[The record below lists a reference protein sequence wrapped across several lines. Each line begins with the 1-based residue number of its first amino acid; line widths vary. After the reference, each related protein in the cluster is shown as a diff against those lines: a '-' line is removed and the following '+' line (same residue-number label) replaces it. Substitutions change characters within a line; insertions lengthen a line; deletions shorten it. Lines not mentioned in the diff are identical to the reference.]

1 MAPLATIFKEADADG
16 DGKLTFAEW
25 TTRLGHLV
33 TEKELRNLFDE
44 CDKDKNGTLDVQE
57 FTQGLVGKY
66 EIKWD
71 RGSLQSDCIKDAKD
85 LVIAPDPDLFRQEH
99 ASQKAAKEK
108 LLQTQHEN
116 EQLRQQCNKDI
127 GDGCS
132 SGPPIAQICL
142 CSLVFAC
149 AFLLPILVIVF
160 SQAFEWKQDG
170 AICDPQ
176 EHSEIQCTC
185 NQKFPALMLADGILQ
200 CVFWF
205 LVLIGVVLMVSSG
218 PARPG
223 GLPTGTSVMGCAMV
237 GSAWCCVGLPILGV
251 QIALW
256 VYMFQSDQACGPN
269 LWGFGIF
276 LIVLASCQ
284 LAGVFLRLVQWMC
297 YCAGYS

>member
-1 MAPLATIFKEADADG
+1 
-16 DGKLTFAEW
+16 
-25 TTRLGHLV
+25 
-33 TEKELRNLFDE
+33 
-44 CDKDKNGTLDVQE
+44 
-57 FTQGLVGKY
+57 LVGKY
-66 EIKWD
+66 EIKWAQD
-71 RGSLQSDCIKDAKD
+71 PQSDCIKDAKD

-99 ASQKAAKEK
+99 ASQKAYIEK
-108 LLQTQHEN
+108 LLQDQHEN
-116 EQLRQQCNKDI
+116 DQQAR
-127 GDGCS
+127 
-132 SGPPIAQICL
+132 AQICL
-142 CSLVFAC
+142 YSLVCAC
-149 AFLLPILVIVF
+149 AFLLSILMIVF

>member
-44 CDKDKNGTLDVQE
+44 CDKDKNGILDVQE

-116 EQLRQQCNKDI
+116 VQLRQLCNKSLK
-127 GDGCS
+127 C
-132 SGPPIAQICL
+132 ICL
-142 CSLVFAC
+142 CFAV
-149 AFLLPILVIVF
+149 LL
-160 SQAFEWKQDG
+160 A
-170 AICDPQ
+170 
-176 EHSEIQCTC
+176 
-185 NQKFPALMLADGILQ
+185 
-200 CVFWF
+200 
-205 LVLIGVVLMVSSG
+205 VLIL
-218 PARPG
+218 
-223 GLPTGTSVMGCAMV
+223 MGCA
-237 GSAWCCVGLPILGV
+237 
-251 QIALW
+251 QI
-256 VYMFQSDQACGPN
+256 VIICY
-269 LWGFGIF
+269 GIYHIDDF
-276 LIVLASCQ
+276 
-284 LAGVFLRLVQWMC
+284 
-297 YCAGYS
+297 